1 MERKLNEDI
10 NKASINFPIGGHGHM
25 IMYRNGLGAKICKVR
40 LVRMYI
46 ENSNYAE
53 GLHK

>member
-1 MERKLNEDI
+1 
-10 NKASINFPIGGHGHM
+10 M
-25 IMYRNGLGAKICKVR
+25 IMYRNELEAKICKVR
-40 LVRMYI
+40 LVGIYI